1 MIQVIRVCLKNV
13 WLYFYISALWN
24 PILYKSQRRGVPAAF
39 GWCFC
44 SSNDRKGAGTSRV
57 TRPLLYSNRSQF
69 SCIPFRVYC
78 QAWGTRSVPLQ
89 RLPGI
94 HSILQYNANSGGWG
108 GGVLPAI
115 PHWILTRKICFPCSV
130 HSHPPGIHHTEVS
143 NESTCLIKNSSIH
156 AHQLADW
163 LQDYF
168 TIFPYS
174 FKAIVPSTCK
184 DII

>member
-1 MIQVIRVCLKNV
+1 MFDFISTSVPCETPYYIRANEEACQLRLVGASAAVMTEKELERAE
-13 WLYFYISALWN
+13 WPAPFYIAIDHNS
-24 PILYKSQRRGVPAAF
+24 AAF
-39 GWCFC
+39 PLEYTARLGALGVCHCNGCQEFTVFC
-44 SSNDRKGAGTSRV
+44 NTMQ
-57 TRPLLYSNRSQF
+57 TR
-69 SCIPFRVYC
+69 
-78 QAWGTRSVPLQ
+78 G
-89 RLPGI
+89 
-94 HSILQYNANSGGWG
+94 GGWG

-143 NESTCLIKNSSIH
+143 NESTCLFKNSSIH